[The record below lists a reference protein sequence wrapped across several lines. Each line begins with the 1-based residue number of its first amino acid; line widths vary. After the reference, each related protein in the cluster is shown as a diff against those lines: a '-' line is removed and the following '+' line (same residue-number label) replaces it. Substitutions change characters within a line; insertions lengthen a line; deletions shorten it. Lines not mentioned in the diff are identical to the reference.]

1 MTFEQA
7 EAERLLANLIRP
19 GRVIAVDHPAARV
32 KFESGDLQT
41 GWRPWFTGRAGSTRD
56 WDPPTIGEQGVLFS
70 PFGDPAQGFVLIGL
84 YQDAHPAPSQDEGVH
99 RCEYPDSAVTEYD
112 HANHK
117 LRITLP
123 PGATL
128 ELVASGG
135 VTIAGDVTVNGDVIA
150 DGVSLKNHIH
160 GGVEP
165 GGGNTG
171 EPVT

>member
-1 MTFEQA
+1 MSFEQA
-7 EAERLLANLIRP
+7 EVERLLVNLIRF
-19 GRVIAVDHPAARV
+19 GKVSAVDHPAARV
-32 KFESGDLQT
+32 KVRSGDLET
-41 GWRPWFTGRAGSTRD
+41 GWLLWQTVRAGGDRE
-56 WDPPTIGEQGVLFS
+56 WDPPTIDEQVILLS
-70 PFGDPAQGFVLIGL
+70 PFGDPAQGAVIGGFF
-84 YQDAHPAPSQDEGVH
+84 QDAHPAPSQDENVH
-99 RCEYPDSAVTEYD
+99 RREYADGAVTEYD
-112 HANHK
+112 RAAHR

-123 PGATL
+123 PAATL

-135 VTIAGDVTVNGDVIA
+135 VTITGDVTVNGDVIA